1 MNYEYDLGFLEKNVI
16 LLLLWLRVDKLI
28 DLCIDIMIK

>member
-16 LLLLWLRVDKLI
+16 LLLLWLWVDKLI
-28 DLCIDIMIK
+28 DLCNDIMIK